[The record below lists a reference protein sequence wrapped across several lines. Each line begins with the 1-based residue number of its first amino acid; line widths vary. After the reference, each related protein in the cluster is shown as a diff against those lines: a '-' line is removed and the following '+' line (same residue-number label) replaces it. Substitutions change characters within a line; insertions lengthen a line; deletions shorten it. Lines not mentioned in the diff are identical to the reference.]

1 MLFNI
6 LSPSLQ
12 NNVVG
17 SNTLGNSIEG
27 EFRDNVEWSVDVET
41 EFFVKSLGFS
51 FCLFVKVED
60 LPSLICTI
68 MSVVNLNC
76 LTFDI
81 LVADYIKASV
91 LLINVTEV
99 LLSKCENLEPLRV
112 GTPDLHV
119 IGSSR

>member
-1 MLFNI
+1 LSNI

-17 SNTLGNSIEG
+17 SNTLGNSIEW
-27 EFRDNVEWSVDVET
+27 EFRDNVEWSVDMET
-41 EFFVKSLGFS
+41 KFFVKSLGFS
-51 FCLFVKVED
+51 FCLLVKVED

-81 LVADYIKASV
+81 LVADYIKTSV
-91 LLINVTEV
+91 LLVNVTEV